1 MQETK
6 LTSAGHA
13 LADTAW
19 LDHDFEAWLRKFSPG
34 GLWTN
39 RHMTRQCGFA
49 RARLLCK
56 AKPLDISR
64 SFALDG

>member
-19 LDHDFEAWLRKFSPG
+19 LDHDFEAWLRKLVLAVSGP
-34 GLWTN
+34 
-39 RHMTRQCGFA
+39 
-49 RARLLCK
+49 
-56 AKPLDISR
+56 IVI
-64 SFALDG
+64 